1 LTLERLSGLDTHPI
15 TTLMPRFGGAIS
27 C

>member
-1 LTLERLSGLDTHPI
+1 LTLERLSGLDTHPT
-15 TTLMPRFGGAIS
+15 TTLMPPLRRGIS